1 MLSRVIDIVGE
12 FTNPHTMIIRYSL
25 IAALLTLS
33 SCSYGVSTPTQPVVT
48 PPVATGTVVQPPPT
62 NIATGST
69 DEYRLSFTNTNT
81 GMVTVHHTTGVK
93 THVYFV
99 NTDAKTAH
107 VVVTFPAGTQ
117 GNLRWSQVV
126 MPDGTMDGPFGQDT
140 NYNLAQTGSYELI
153 FHENMM
159 SGDPWTGDA
168 WIMITLQK

>member
-1 MLSRVIDIVGE
+1 M
-12 FTNPHTMIIRYSL
+12 
-25 IAALLTLS
+25 
-33 SCSYGVSTPTQPVVT
+33 
-48 PPVATGTVVQPPPT
+48 
-62 NIATGST
+62 ATGST

-81 GMVTVHHTTGVK
+81 GTVIVHHTTGMSTRVFF
-93 THVYFV
+93 T
-99 NTDAKTAH
+99 NTDAKKAH
-107 VVVTFPAGTQ
+107 VVVTFPAGKQ

-168 WIMITLQK
+168 RIMITLQK